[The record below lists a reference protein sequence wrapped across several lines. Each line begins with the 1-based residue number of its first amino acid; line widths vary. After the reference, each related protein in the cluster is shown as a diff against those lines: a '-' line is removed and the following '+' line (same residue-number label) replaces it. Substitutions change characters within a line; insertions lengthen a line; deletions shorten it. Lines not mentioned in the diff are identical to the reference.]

1 MITLSEYSK
10 THPID
15 RQPNQVYKG
24 SPGPS
29 NRSNE
34 ISLNEVICNLQGS
47 GLGLLQEAIT
57 LLGALLVMTEI
68 LHDGWYVVIKAY
80 KFTLFVIHCM
90 SVPSLHIE
98 STDCAIPVLVQLW
111 LYPRLNTCLKVFG
124 FCHLKPSL
132 PDLILP
138 TTPSV

>member
-10 THPID
+10 PHPVD

-24 SPGPS
+24 NPCPS

-34 ISLNEVICNLQGS
+34 ISLNEVIPSRVRTRSATRSNYTPGS
-47 GLGLLQEAIT
+47 VAG
-57 LLGALLVMTEI
+57 
-68 LHDGWYVVIKAY
+68 HDGWYVVIKAY

-132 PDLILP
+132 PDLILS